1 MKSSM
6 TKTSHSGMI
15 INHAR
20 FHLTAKKNYKQM
32 KYQAILLIL
41 IMSSSTML
49 FGQKM
54 KKEPIEIKVNEAEKK
69 VDIMVGGDLFTT
81 YMYPDNIMKPV
92 LWPVMSPEGNML
104 TRSYPL
110 INKEGDRTD
119 HPHHV
124 GVWLNYGDVNGYDFW
139 NNSEAIPQERK
150 DGYGTIFHQSIEKA
164 KGGKGK
170 GVLETTSLW
179 KAPDNTTLL
188 EEETTFTF
196 SAMEDIR
203 IIDRST
209 SLTAAVDEVNFTDNK
224 EGMFAIRV
232 SRELELPTD
241 KPTELV
247 DSHGIK
253 TRVEKMDNTL
263 VKGNYR
269 SSEGIEGGDVWG
281 TRGRWM
287 KLSSEINGE
296 PVSLVIIDH
305 PSNVGYPTYWH
316 ARDYGLFAA
325 NTLGQKIFSEGKNEL
340 NFSLDKGET
349 ATFNYRLVV
358 ASEDLSDAQINEL
371 ADEYAKK

>member
-1 MKSSM
+1 M
-6 TKTSHSGMI
+6 
-15 INHAR
+15 
-20 FHLTAKKNYKQM
+20 Q
-32 KYQAILLIL
+32 YQAILLIL

-54 KKEPIEIKVNEAEKK
+54 KKESIEVNVNESEKK
-69 VDIMVGGDLFTT
+69 VDIMVGGELFTT

-124 GVWLNYGDVNGYDFW
+124 GIWLNYGDVNGYDFW

-150 DGYGTIFHQSIEKA
+150 DGYGTIFHQSVEKA

-170 GVLETTSLW
+170 ATLETNSLW

-188 EEETTFTF
+188 EEETTFKF
-196 SAMEDIR
+196 SAMEGMR
-203 IIDRST
+203 IIDRT
-209 SLTAAVDEVNFTDNK
+209 TNLTAAVDKVDFTDNK

-247 DSHGIK
+247 DSHGVK
-253 TRVEKMDNTL
+253 TRVEKMDNTY
-263 VKGNYR
+263 VKGDYR
-269 SSEGIEGGDVWG
+269 SSKGIEGGDVWG

-305 PSNVGYPTYWH
+305 PSNAGYPTYWH

-325 NTLGQKIFSEGKNEL
+325 NTLGQKALSGGENEL
-340 NFSLDKGET
+340 NFSLEQGET